1 MMGND
6 PLQLNIPPV
15 VADILARLE
24 VAGHSAYAVGG
35 ALRDLIR
42 GIEPHDWDI
51 ATSATP
57 DEVAALF
64 VGENLIPTG
73 LAHGTQT
80 LVVDH
85 IPYEITTYR
94 IEDGYSDHRRP
105 DSVHFVDSIEED
117 LARRDFTVNAMAY
130 SPTRGF
136 CDPFDG
142 RADIER
148 KLVRC
153 VGEPDRR
160 FEEDGLRILRAL
172 RFAAVCD
179 YEIEEETAASLHRCK
194 ELVRPVAAER
204 IYSELNKLLCGASAA
219 KILAEFADAIA
230 VIIPEFEPCFSFE
243 QRTPYHCLDVWA
255 HTLGV
260 LDAADR
266 SDLILRWAALLHD
279 IGKPICHRRD
289 ENGRDHFKGH
299 PMISAEMAHAIF
311 ERLHSDKRTR
321 EEVCFLIEHHDI
333 DLPET
338 RADLHRL
345 LAAHGFERIERL
357 LALKVCD
364 AAAQAEYARTH
375 GRASALPRVFADL
388 EALKNADICLSVND
402 LAINGRN
409 LLAIGAKGRQIG
421 ELLAKLL
428 NAVIDRRVENN
439 KDALIAEATRLLN
452 EAF

>member
-1 MMGND
+1 MDNI
-6 PLQLNIPPV
+6 QLNIPPV

-24 VAGHSAYAVGG
+24 GAGYSAYAVGG

-64 VGENLIPTG
+64 AGENIIPTG
-73 LAHGTQT
+73 LVHGTQT
-80 LVVDH
+80 LVIDH

-94 IEDGYSDHRRP
+94 TEAGYSDHRHP
-105 DSVHFVDSIEED
+105 DGVRFVDSIEDD

-130 SPTRGF
+130 SPLRGF

-142 RADIER
+142 RGDIER
-148 KLVRC
+148 KLIRC

-172 RFAAVCD
+172 RFAAVCG
-179 YEIEEETAASLHRCK
+179 YEVEAETAASLHRCK
-194 ELVRPVAAER
+194 ELVRPVAVER
-204 IYSELNKLLCGASAA
+204 IYTELNKLLCGRSAA
-219 KILAEFADAIA
+219 KILAAFADAVA
-230 VIIPEFEPCFSFE
+230 VIIPELEPCFSFE
-243 QRTPYHCLDVWA
+243 QRTPYHYLDVWA

-266 SDLILRWAALLHD
+266 SDPILRWAALLHD
-279 IGKPICHRRD
+279 IGKPSCHRRD
-289 ENGRDHFKGH
+289 EKGRDHFKGH
-299 PMISAEMAHAIF
+299 PNRSAEMAQNIF

-321 EEVCFLIEHHDI
+321 EEVCFLIEYHDI
-333 DLPET
+333 DLPKT

-375 GRASALPRVFADL
+375 GRASALPRVYADL
-388 EALKNADICLSVND
+388 EALKRADICLSASD
-402 LAINGRN
+402 LAINGRD
-409 LLAIGAKGRQIG
+409 LLAIGAKGKQIG
-421 ELLAKLL
+421 ELQAKLL
-428 NAVIDRRVENN
+428 NAVIDGTVEND
-439 KDALIAEATRLLN
+439 KDALLGLAKQLN
-452 EAF
+452 EVF

>member
-1 MMGND
+1 MVNI
-6 PLQLNIPPV
+6 QLNIPPV

-24 VAGHSAYAVGG
+24 GAGHSAYAVGG

-42 GIEPHDWDI
+42 GIPPHDWDI

-57 DEVAALF
+57 DEVAAVF

-73 LAHGTQT
+73 IAHGTQT
-80 LVVDH
+80 LVIDH

-94 IEDGYSDHRRP
+94 TEEGYSDHRRP

-130 SPTRGF
+130 SPARGF

-142 RADIER
+142 RGDIER
-148 KLVRC
+148 RLIRC

-172 RFAAVCD
+172 RFAAICD
-179 YEIEEETAASLHRCK
+179 YRVEIETATSLHRCK

-204 IYSELNKLLCGASAA
+204 IYTELNKLLCGASAA
-219 KILAEFADAIA
+219 KMLAEFADVIA
-230 VIIPEFEPCFSFE
+230 VIIPELEPCFSFE
-243 QRTPYHCLDVWA
+243 QRTPYHYLDVWA

-260 LDAADR
+260 LDATDR
-266 SDLILRWAALLHD
+266 SDTVLRWAALLHD
-279 IGKPICHRRD
+279 IGKPSCHRRD
-289 ENGRDHFKGH
+289 EKGRDHFKGH
-299 PMISAEMAHAIF
+299 PKVSAEMSRAIF

-321 EEVCFLIEHHDI
+321 DEVCFLIEHHDI

-338 RADLHRL
+338 TADLHRL

-388 EALKNADICLSVND
+388 EALKGTNVCLSVND
-402 LAINGRN
+402 LTINGRD
-409 LLAIGAKGRQIG
+409 LLALGAKGKQIG
-421 ELLAKLL
+421 ELQAKSLD
-428 NAVIDRRVENN
+428 AVIDGTVENDR
-439 KDALIAEATRLLN
+439 DALIEMAKRLLT
-452 EAF
+452 EGF